1 MLRFRIGKGSKGS
14 DDDSGSDAQLVE
26 RLVQRDECAFLDLY
40 DRHRHSVHRFL
51 IHMTG
56 SLAIAEELTQEAF
69 VIVLDALFNGKF
81 GRFDPGKGTLEGY
94 LLGIARNLARREF
107 HRSLRLVSLES
118 ILEVSEGKGITEDL
132 YEDDRLFEGLA
143 LRSDLRRLQAAI
155 LELPPHYREVVV
167 LCSLQERSYQDAAG
181 ILQCSEGTIASR
193 MNRARAL
200 LAVKLRVFDP
210 NAGNTPK
217 A

>member
-1 MLRFRIGKGSKGS
+1 MLRFWTRKGSQALHDG
-14 DDDSGSDAQLVE
+14 SGSDAQLVE

-56 SLAIAEELTQEAF
+56 SIAIAEELTQEVF
-69 VIVLDALFNGKF
+69 VVVLDALFSGKF
-81 GRFDPGKGTLEGY
+81 GRFDPEKGTLEGY
-94 LLGIARNLARREF
+94 LLGISRNLARREF
-107 HRSLRLVSLES
+107 NRSLRLVSLES
-118 ILEVSEGKGITEDL
+118 ILETSEGEGVIENL
-132 YEDDRLFEGLA
+132 RQDDRFWDDLA

-200 LAVKLRVFDP
+200 LAAKLKMS
-210 NAGNTPK
+210 G
-217 A
+217 

>member
-1 MLRFRIGKGSKGS
+1 MLRFRTGKRSKGL

-26 RLVQRDECAFLDLY
+26 RLVQQDECAFLDLY

-56 SLAIAEELTQEAF
+56 SLAIAEELTQEVF
-69 VIVLDALFNGKF
+69 VIVLDALFSGKF
-81 GRFDPGKGTLEGY
+81 GRFDPGKGALEGY

-107 HRSLRLVSLES
+107 NRTLRLVSLES
-118 ILEVSEGKGITEDL
+118 ILETPDGERFIESRRQNDRFWDDL
-132 YEDDRLFEGLA
+132 TS
-143 LRSDLRRLQAAI
+143 RSDLRRLQAAI
-155 LELPPHYREVVV
+155 LELAPHYREVVV
-167 LCSLQERSYQDAAG
+167 LCSLQERSYQDAAK

-200 LAVKLRVFDP
+200 LAVKLRLLDP
-210 NAGNTPK
+210 NAGTAPK
-217 A
+217 T

>member
-1 MLRFRIGKGSKGS
+1 MLRFRTGKRSKGS
-14 DDDSGSDAQLVE
+14 DDDHGSDAQLVE
-26 RLVQRDECAFLDLY
+26 RLVRQDEHAFLDMY

-56 SLAIAEELTQEAF
+56 SIAIAEELTQEVF
-69 VIVLDALFNGKF
+69 VIVIDALFTAKF
-81 GRFDPGKGTLEGY
+81 GQFDPEKGTLEGY

-107 HRSLRLVSLES
+107 NRNRRFVSLEG
-118 ILEVSEGKGITEDL
+118 ILETSEGGGFAKNLLQDDEFWNDL
-132 YEDDRLFEGLA
+132 T
-143 LRSDLRRLQAAI
+143 LRADVGCLHAAI
-155 LELPPHYREVVV
+155 LELPTHYREVVV
-167 LCSLQERSYQDAAG
+167 LCSLQERSYQDAAK

-200 LAVKLRVFDP
+200 LAAKLRILDP
-210 NAGNTPK
+210 NTRSTSK

>member
-1 MLRFRIGKGSKGS
+1 MLRFWTGKGLHGLL
-14 DDDSGSDAQLVE
+14 DDSSSDAQLAE

-51 IHMTG
+51 IHMSG
-56 SLAIAEELTQEAF
+56 SITIAEELTQEVF
-69 VIVLDALFNGKF
+69 VIVLNALFNGKF
-81 GRFDPGKGTLEGY
+81 ARFDPKKGTLEGY
-94 LLGIARNLARREF
+94 LLGIARNLARRE
-107 HRSLRLVSLES
+107 HGRSVRLVSLEG
-118 ILEVSEGKGITEDL
+118 ILEAPGGKGAASGLGQDDGLWDDL
-132 YEDDRLFEGLA
+132 V
-143 LRSDLRRLQAAI
+143 LRSDVRRLQAAI

-167 LCSLQERSYQDAAG
+167 LCSLQERSYQDAAR

-200 LAVKLRVFDP
+200 LADKLRTSGP
-210 NAGNTPK
+210 NARGTSQ